1 MKSKKFLIVIL
12 IIGVCMLLTGCK
24 LVDHKQREEITDAG
38 YVYEAVLDFNGGRA
52 SNYDYIKY
60 ACKSGTKIKEPD
72 TMYPTLTGYEIIGWY
87 VKPSADSDVADI
99 DSWETW
105 DFSTDTVTDNITLV
119 ARWRRLRSFSF
130 GYYDNIV
137 PEGGGDA
144 VKTWVELRSVNKSI
158 DGTEF
163 ICGNITESNYS
174 NMNSKLTDKT
184 LLSGFNSEQPFYAD
198 EALTQEIAL
207 SSLVHP
213 VTSEEDLDSNQENA
227 TYRIYC
233 EYLEGIW
240 TILDSSKQVTLGN
253 ANYYLLGDITLQTS
267 QMYVDSDFNREE
279 CTVSNPTLR
288 FTGTIKRQRSQ
299 NHI

>member
-1 MKSKKFLIVIL
+1 
-12 IIGVCMLLTGCK
+12 
-24 LVDHKQREEITDAG
+24 
-38 YVYEAVLDFNGGRA
+38 
-52 SNYDYIKY
+52 
-60 ACKSGTKIKEPD
+60 
-72 TMYPTLTGYEIIGWY
+72 MYPTLTGYEIIGWY

-213 VTSEEDLDSNQENA
+213 VTSEEDLDSNQEKA
-227 TYRIYC
+227 TY
-233 EYLEGIW
+233 
-240 TILDSSKQVTLGN
+240 
-253 ANYYLLGDITLQTS
+253 
-267 QMYVDSDFNREE
+267 
-279 CTVSNPTLR
+279 
-288 FTGTIKRQRSQ
+288 
-299 NHI
+299 